1 MDRGNQSFDVW
12 KDYFGLAELLQETR
26 TRGAAGSEPGPEP
39 SPGAAA
45 GMAATQP
52 DRGTKQQS
60 ASEVKSPALN
70 QPDPT
75 DGGSK
80 LCVFCK
86 KNGESRKVYN
96 SHSFKDGDKVLCP
109 YLRRYKCPR
118 CSATG
123 DQAHTKRYCPQRNT
137 DYHGPLK
144 RSETGKAPGGR
155 PPSVIPHEYI

>member
-12 KDYFGLAELLQETR
+12 KDYFGLVELLQETR

-70 QPDPT
+70 QHDPT

-80 LCVFCK
+80 CCVFCK
-86 KNGESRKVYN
+86 KNVESRKVYN

-118 CSATG
+118 CGATG
-123 DQAHTKRYCPQRNT
+123 DEAHTKRYCPQRNT

-144 RSETGKAPGGR
+144 RSETGKAPGGA
-155 PPSVIPHEYI
+155 PLQ

>member
-26 TRGAAGSEPGPEP
+26 TRGAAGSEPGPE
-39 SPGAAA
+39 AAA

-60 ASEVKSPALN
+60 ASEVKPPALN
-70 QPDPT
+70 QPDPP
-75 DGGSK
+75 DRGSK

-96 SHSFKDGDKVLCP
+96 GHSFKDGDKVLCP

-118 CSATG
+118 CGATG
-123 DQAHTKRYCPQRNT
+123 D
-137 DYHGPLK
+137 
-144 RSETGKAPGGR
+144 
-155 PPSVIPHEYI
+155 

>member
-1 MDRGNQSFDVW
+1 MHKRSFKKRERRWEMQSFFIHVN
-12 KDYFGLAELLQETR
+12 AQAQR
-26 TRGAAGSEPGPEP
+26 
-39 SPGAAA
+39 AAA

-52 DRGTKQQS
+52 DRSTKQQS

-80 LCVFCK
+80 FCVFCK

-109 YLRRYKCPR
+109 YLRCYKCPR
-118 CSATG
+118 CGDTG

-137 DYHGPLK
+137 DHHGPLK
-144 RSETGKAPGGR
+144 RSETGKAPGGA
-155 PPSVIPHEYI
+155 PLQ